1 LGPAI
6 IERDTYIKRAL
17 NDHLLDST
25 AYQFLSPSQAT
36 RYFNDLSKKISDWL
50 HKHKKILTPQEKKF
64 IRHHCFKQ
72 DTTFPVFYL
81 LAKVHKTPW
90 STRPIISCSGSL
102 LYAIGVW
109 VDRQLQQ
116 IAIRQ
121 PSYIKNSKA
130 LKDLLL
136 PLELPP
142 TARLFT
148 ADAVSMYTNIDTNH
162 ALRSIGQY
170 LHTHE
175 RHFNNL
181 HIPSLME
188 ALELVMKNN
197 VFTFGNTHWLQLTGT
212 AMGTPPAPCYATIVY
227 AIHENILLSRYNQ
240 NLLFYKR
247 YT

>member
-1 LGPAI
+1 
-6 IERDTYIKRAL
+6 
-17 NDHLLDST
+17 
-25 AYQFLSPSQAT
+25 
-36 RYFNDLSKKISDWL
+36 
-50 HKHKKILTPQEKKF
+50 
-64 IRHHCFKQ
+64 
-72 DTTFPVFYL
+72 
-81 LAKVHKTPW
+81 
-90 STRPIISCSGSL
+90 
-102 LYAIGVW
+102 
-109 VDRQLQQ
+109 
-116 IAIRQ
+116 
-121 PSYIKNSKA
+121 

-136 PLELPP
+136 PLDLPP
-142 TARLFT
+142 TAKLFT

-197 VFTFGNTHWLQLTGT
+197 VFTFGDTHWLQLTGT

-247 YT
+247 YIDDVFGIWVPDVRSDIDDDTTWTQFCTDMTYHKLRWNVMPRSHQVLNSAVCS